1 MKYLLY
7 PILRIFRKTVFYLT
21 GSSVIE
27 YNDEE
32 LAQKIVNGDLQLWKS
47 QEITEC
53 ILSHETL
60 FSNFVFHRATP
71 LHILDFGGGGGRH
84 GFQHCRNREV
94 LWTVVETPAL
104 AEAANKTLSETGIRF
119 TSRIPDLV
127 DKTSKLDI
135 VHVSSSLQYTS
146 NPSEIL
152 GELLALEATYLVFER
167 LVLTSRSS
175 FVHFNQYSL
184 LSDNIAFPKQQQVGC
199 FSAVRYPLKAIPAMD
214 FFGALEGNYVVLEK
228 SVDVAQSH
236 LPSFKG
242 LAQYT
247 VVAKRKDC

>member
-7 PILRIFRKTVFYLT
+7 PILRIFRKTVFHLT

-47 QEITEC
+47 QETTDC
-53 ILSHETL
+53 ILSHQTL
-60 FSNFVFHRATP
+60 FSNFVVHRATP
-71 LHILDFGGGGGRH
+71 LQILDFGGGGGRH
-84 GFQHCRNREV
+84 GFQHCRNGEV

-104 AEAANKTLSETGIRF
+104 VEAANQTLSETGIRF
-119 TSRIPDLV
+119 TSSIPDSV
-127 DKTSKLDI
+127 DKTSKFDI

-152 GELLALEATYLVFER
+152 RELLALEATYLVFER
-167 LVLTSRSS
+167 LVLTSRSY
-175 FVHFNQYSL
+175 FVQFNQYSL
-184 LSDNIAFPKQQQVGC
+184 LADNIPFPKREQVGC
-199 FSAVRYPLKAIPAMD
+199 FNAVRYPLIAIPEMD
-214 FFGALEGNYVVLEK
+214 FFGALKRNYEILEK

-247 VVAKRKDC
+247 VIAKRKDC